1 MWFFHTAAD
10 SLGAGEEI
18 NVRGRE
24 AELKFEGSSFS
35 TRASKMTSMLGS
47 RWRNSLPSVGVNLGW
62 SNFSLSSCFLPFLW
76 PKTSCLW
83 FIEEQSTDRKK
94 GLGPKDSVCVGRPEL
109 CHLQPGDQDAAL
121 KASFVETPL
130 KELGRNSWARGP
142 WTILREVSQRKQSSE
157 EYNVKEKEEICL

>member
-1 MWFFHTAAD
+1 MRFFHTAAH
-10 SLGAGEEI
+10 SLGAREEI

-24 AELKFEGSSFS
+24 AELRFEGSAFS

-47 RWRNSLPSVGVNLGW
+47 RWRNSLPSVGVSLGW
-62 SNFSLSSCFLPFLW
+62 SNYCLSSCFLPFLW

-83 FIEEQSTDRKK
+83 FIEEQSTEERRDWDLRT
-94 GLGPKDSVCVGRPEL
+94 GVGRPEL
-109 CHLQPGDQDAAL
+109 CHLQPGNQGAAL

-142 WTILREVSQRKQSSE
+142 WTILREVSQRKKSSE
-157 EYNVKEKEEICL
+157 EYT